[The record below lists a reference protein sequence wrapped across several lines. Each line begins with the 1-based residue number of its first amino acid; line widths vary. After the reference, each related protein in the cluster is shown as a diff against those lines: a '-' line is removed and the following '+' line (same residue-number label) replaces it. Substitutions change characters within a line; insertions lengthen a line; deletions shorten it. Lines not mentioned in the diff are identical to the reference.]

1 MLEHKWLKDA
11 KESQE
16 KSQISLGMDGA
27 KRFVSAAKSIRKSV
41 ILKRKSVC
49 MDMTQNQDGYAEILK
64 EIAAQD
70 SAVKHS
76 KDNDTKTSSSE
87 PTPSSS
93 SAISSSSSSS
103 RGPRFPKTPDS
114 KKPEQKEPLL
124 SLE

>member
-1 MLEHKWLKDA
+1 
-11 KESQE
+11 
-16 KSQISLGMDGA
+16 MDGA

-76 KDNDTKTSSSE
+76 KDNDTKVSSSE

-93 SAISSSSSSS
+93 SAISSSSSSSSS